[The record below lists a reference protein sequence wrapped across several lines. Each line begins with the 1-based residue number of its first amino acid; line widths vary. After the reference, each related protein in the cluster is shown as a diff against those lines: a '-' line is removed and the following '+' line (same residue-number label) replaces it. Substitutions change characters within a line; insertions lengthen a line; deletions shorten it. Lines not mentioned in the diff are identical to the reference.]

1 MIIHGKEIGFA
12 LTIGASVN
20 IAKLCPNND
29 ITRIQE
35 VIGSDYVSIVETT
48 AKMMR
53 WMNDAYIGIE
63 ALSGREAEKITDEE
77 IMLLTP
83 KEMNEVTAHLFGVL
97 RGDSKGEIEVESK
110 KVDGGAQ

>member
-20 IAKLCPNND
+20 IAKMCPNND

-53 WMNDAYIGIE
+53 WMNDAYVGIE
-63 ALSGREAEKITDEE
+63 HLAGRKAETISDEE

-83 KEMNEVTAHLFGVL
+83 KEMNEVTAHLFSVL
-97 RGDSKGEIEVESK
+97 RSDSKGEVEVESK
-110 KVDGGAQ
+110 NADGGAQ